1 MGGLLRSPRRKG
13 RLGPRA
19 FSRSI
24 CLNPPFGAPCFKL
37 PLGRAG
43 ARARRAAQGGRHCGA
58 ARGGWPARAG
68 GALCGVAAG
77 LSRERGAGVGAL
89 STKHLRSGAG
99 RQLLCN
105 LSPSR
110 TGAVSLRRRRGLHLG
125 RSGRR
130 QRPKAVALGPG
141 TCRAPSPLPSLPLGT
156 PALGGRG
163 WPAVAEGRGAAR
175 LTWRPRGCGVPGEVS
190 ARAALRRVGVGRPGR
205 RTAGVLV
212 SANSLR
218 GFPGS
223 CSGGL
228 LSRISPLISPYFP
241 SPFLLSLPPPAK
253 FRASAM
259 RWVWLPSKL

>member
-1 MGGLLRSPRRKG
+1 MRSAQSISARERAGSFYVTCLLPELGQCPSDAGGGCTSAAGGGGSVQKRLLLARAPAGPRR
-13 RLGPRA
+13 P
-19 FSRSI
+19 
-24 CLNPPFGAPCFKL
+24 CL
-37 PLGRAG
+37 
-43 ARARRAAQGGRHCGA
+43 
-58 ARGGWPARAG
+58 
-68 GALCGVAAG
+68 
-77 LSRERGAGVGAL
+77 
-89 STKHLRSGAG
+89 
-99 RQLLCN
+99 
-105 LSPSR
+105 
-110 TGAVSLRRRRGLHLG
+110 
-125 RSGRR
+125 
-130 QRPKAVALGPG
+130 
-141 TCRAPSPLPSLPLGT
+141 PSPCT

-253 FRASAM
+253 FKASAM

>member
-1 MGGLLRSPRRKG
+1 MWGGLLRSPRRKG

-24 CLNPPFGAPCFKL
+24 CLNTLFGAPCFKL

-43 ARARRAAQGGRHCGA
+43 ASARRAAQGGRHGGA

-68 GALCGVAAG
+68 GALCAVAAG

-125 RSGRR
+125 RRGRR
-130 QRPKAVALGPG
+130 QRPKAVALVPG
-141 TCRAPSPLPSLPLGT
+141 TCRAPSPLPSLPLN
-156 PALGGRG
+156 PCAGR
-163 WPAVAEGRGAAR
+163 PRLACRGRGAGSGAAH
-175 LTWRPRGCGVPGEVS
+175 LAPAGL
-190 ARAALRRVGVGRPGR
+190 RAAWGGVCESSSAEGGGGEAGASDRWSLGLSQFLAGVSRLLQRGLAFSDFPSNLALLPLPLSPLPSTPSQVQGFCNAVGVV
-205 RTAGVLV
+205 T
-212 SANSLR
+212 
-218 GFPGS
+218 
-223 CSGGL
+223 
-228 LSRISPLISPYFP
+228 
-241 SPFLLSLPPPAK
+241 
-253 FRASAM
+253 
-259 RWVWLPSKL
+259 